1 MTFNINDSR
10 AQLMNRAI
18 WMETR
23 VTARREVMLK
33 SDSTG
38 LPPESGLKSFCAFL
52 LFDQLDKLTFRQV
65 HLALKRNIQKSAR
78 KSGFTGLRQ
87 WLALVAHRFVV
98 GPCRTSPFTSSFKS
112 P

>member
-1 MTFNINDSR
+1 MTFNINDSK

-38 LPPESGLKSFCAFL
+38 LPPESGLKSFV
-52 LFDQLDKLTFRQV
+52 RV
-65 HLALKRNIQKSAR
+65 SAL
-78 KSGFTGLRQ
+78 
-87 WLALVAHRFVV
+87 
-98 GPCRTSPFTSSFKS
+98 
-112 P
+112 